1 MKRHFLAFVFFIAS
15 LGIFAQKNDRI
26 LVKINNDEITV
37 SEFKKVFEKNLN
49 LLEDE
54 KEKSIE
60 NNLNLYVNFK
70 LKVQQAYQLHLDTLK
85 SYKREIETYQN
96 QLTAPYLQDKKFL
109 EKLIREAY
117 HRTKYEI
124 NASHILV
131 KIIENASPA
140 DTLKAFKKI
149 TAARNRILK
158 GESFEKVA
166 VEVSEDPSVKSNKGN
181 LGYFG
186 AFKMLYDFENK
197 AFKTKVGEISQPLKT
212 RFGYHIIKVNDK
224 RLSQGEVQTAHILI
238 TDTSSVGKKRI
249 DSVYQLLK
257 KGENFKELV
266 KKYSND
272 ISTKRRGGSLPRFG
286 AGRMV
291 KPFEDAAFG
300 IEKEGDFSKPFKTS
314 FGWHIV
320 KLIKKFPVLEF
331 DEMKDEISD
340 RIKRTGRAKLSD
352 QAVINKLK
360 STYKVLVNQNAKK
373 ILNNKNIR
381 SLPTDSLQLVLLTIN
396 EKNINQK
403 IFVDYLQNRRHR
415 PVSQLFE
422 MFKNE
427 QIILYFKENL
437 VNTEP
442 EFASTL
448 KEYKDGLLLFE
459 LMKRKVWDKSIDS
472 IALKDF
478 YNQRAQQYRKPF
490 KEVRGKV
497 MSDYQTYLDEKWI
510 ADLRSKNKVKVNK
523 KVLKKLEK
531 YYSKPEN
538 E

>member
-1 MKRHFLAFVFFIAS
+1 
-15 LGIFAQKNDRI
+15 
-26 LVKINNDEITV
+26 
-37 SEFKKVFEKNLN
+37 
-49 LLEDE
+49 
-54 KEKSIE
+54 
-60 NNLNLYVNFK
+60 
-70 LKVQQAYQLHLDTLK
+70 
-85 SYKREIETYQN
+85 
-96 QLTAPYLQDKKFL
+96 
-109 EKLIREAY
+109 
-117 HRTKYEI
+117 
-124 NASHILV
+124 
-131 KIIENASPA
+131 
-140 DTLKAFKKI
+140 
-149 TAARNRILK
+149 
-158 GESFEKVA
+158 
-166 VEVSEDPSVKSNKGN
+166 
-181 LGYFG
+181 
-186 AFKMLYDFENK
+186 
-197 AFKTKVGEISQPLKT
+197 
-212 RFGYHIIKVNDK
+212 
-224 RLSQGEVQTAHILI
+224 
-238 TDTSSVGKKRI
+238 
-249 DSVYQLLK
+249 
-257 KGENFKELV
+257 
-266 KKYSND
+266 
-272 ISTKRRGGSLPRFG
+272 
-286 AGRMV
+286 MV
-291 KPFEDAAFG
+291 KPFEHAAFG
-300 IEKEGDFSKPFKTS
+300 IENEGDFSKPFKTS

-320 KLIKKFPVLEF
+320 KLIRKFPVLEF

-497 MSDYQTYLDEKWI
+497 MSDYQIYLDEKWI

>member
-1 MKRHFLAFVFFIAS
+1 MKRHFLAFVFFTAS

-197 AFKTKVGEISQPLKT
+197 AFKTIVGEISQPLKT

-300 IEKEGDFSKPFKTS
+300 IENEGDFSKPFKTS

-331 DEMKDEISD
+331 DQMKDEISD